1 MTQARIAAYRQRPDG
16 PPRFQSRRGAI
27 SVAFAIGSTALLGM
41 GALATEAGIWLS
53 SRRNA
58 QNAAD
63 VAAYVGAV
71 RLSLSGNTEATNAAS
86 QVVGRNGFTDTGALT
101 AAGDTRVTIDI
112 GFVTPATSAGGA
124 VGNFVTPAPS
134 GSSANAVRVQIQQ
147 VQRIGL
153 SQLINRTAPIA
164 WGGAVAAIE
173 VGGPACTLSIRPE
186 TVGGSSS
193 PQING
198 QTNLEGN
205 STIRAPNCLMASNYP
220 GRKSINIQG
229 STSVIAA
236 GLRATGQC
244 YNCEDAT
251 LAGGYVGGAPP
262 LDDPYARLNDDNSNP
277 LLRRNANSGNLVEN
291 FNRYAPVRTMVNGRT
306 EITLPVMTSS
316 SAGNPVATDVG
327 GSGVLQ
333 IGTNETLVLT
343 PGTYYFFETS
353 IQMSTGSAS
362 IECRGC
368 SRGGPGVTL
377 VFTGNNANKIGGMDI
392 TGGQYTLI
400 APGTTYG
407 TPSVYDGIVIYR
419 DNFAST
425 PNQNVFNFRGN
436 TGAATSN
443 TLFGG
448 IYSPTGGFSFEGT
461 PSVNMTTDPS
471 CIAVV
476 AAEITFTG
484 NSTANIDACSSNG
497 TAVAQVKYVRLV
509 Q

>member
-1 MTQARIAAYRQRPDG
+1 MTQARIAAHRQRPDA
-16 PPRFQSRRGAI
+16 PSRFQSRRGAI

-71 RLSLSGNTEATNAAS
+71 RLSLSGSTEATDAAS
-86 QVVGRNGFTDTGALT
+86 QVVGRNGFTNTGTLS

-112 GFVTPATSAGGA
+112 GFVTPAASAGGA
-124 VGNFVTPAPS
+124 VGNFVTPAPT

-173 VGGPACTLSIRPE
+173 VGGPACTLSIPPPNP
-186 TVGGSSS
+186 SS
-193 PQING
+193 QING

-205 STIRAPNCLMASNYP
+205 STIRAPNCLMASNYG

-229 STSVIAA
+229 STDVVAA
-236 GLRATGQC
+236 GLRASGQC
-244 YNCEDAT
+244 YNCNNAA
-251 LAGGYVGGAPP
+251 LSGGYVSGAPR
-262 LDDPYARLNDDNSNP
+262 LEDPYARLNDDTSNP

-291 FNRYAPVRTMVNGRT
+291 FNRSAPTRRTVNGRT
-306 EITLPVMTSS
+306 EITLPVMTPTST
-316 SAGNPVATDVG
+316 GRPVATDVG
-327 GSGVLQ
+327 GNGTLQ

-343 PGTYYFFETS
+343 PGTYYLFETS
-353 IQMSTGSAS
+353 IKMSTGSAS

-377 VFTGNNANKIGGMDI
+377 VFTGNNANKVGGMDI
-392 TGGQYTLI
+392 TGGQFTLI

-419 DNFAST
+419 DNFGST
-425 PNQNVFNFRGN
+425 PNQNVFNIRGN
-436 TGAATSN
+436 TGVGDSN

-484 NSTANIDACSSNG
+484 NSTANIDACKSNG